1 MNEALKE
8 KCLTFLT
15 GGMLIVIFLGGL
27 GIMYP
32 DYVRSR
38 ALRVQNDELRKTLE
52 AKQLEIKRLQ
62 ENQRRFKDD
71 PDFVE
76 LLARQ
81 NRRVFPG
88 ELVFSFDDRD

>member
-15 GGMLIVIFLGGL
+15 GGMLIVIFLRGL